1 MQANNERRRNEPY
14 RASLPARHELKYFI
28 HPAEVEAL
36 RLKLRRGMKLDR
48 HCVGGKPYAIR
59 SLYFDDIGNSAFY
72 DKVDG
77 VQDRDKYRIRI
88 YRHSDA
94 EIFLERKR
102 KLGDLIQK
110 SSVQITRRLCDQIIS
125 GDPRGLYRS
134 DNALL
139 KDLFVQMRT
148 KLLRPVVIVDY
159 EREAYLYPVED
170 VRITFDL
177 RLRSGLNSTAL
188 FDPSIPTVCPHDHD
202 WEILEVKFNNYLPL
216 HIRDLISGTR
226 AEKSAISK
234 YVLCRRFEPLEG
246 DIQA

>member
-1 MQANNERRRNEPY
+1 MPANEKRRTEPY

-28 HPAEVEAL
+28 HPAEVEDL
-36 RLKLRRGMKLDR
+36 RIKLRRGLKMDS
-48 HCVGGKPYAIR
+48 HCIGGRPYAIR
-59 SLYFDDIGNSAFY
+59 SLYFDDIADSAFF
-72 DKVDG
+72 DKIDG

-110 SSVQITRRLCDQIIS
+110 SSVQITRRLCEQIMD
-125 GDPRGLYRS
+125 GNPAGLQKAKDP
-134 DNALL
+134 LL
-139 KDLFVQMRT
+139 QDMFVQMRT
-148 KLLRPVVIVDY
+148 RVLRPRVIVDY
-159 EREAYLYPVED
+159 AREAYLHPAED

-177 RLRSGLNSTAL
+177 RLRSGLFSTSL
-188 FDPSIPTVCPHDHD
+188 FDPGIPTVCPHDHN
-202 WEILEVKFNNYLPL
+202 WEILEVKFNNYLPTHVRHL
-216 HIRDLISGTR
+216 LSGTR

-246 DIQA
+246 DIQE